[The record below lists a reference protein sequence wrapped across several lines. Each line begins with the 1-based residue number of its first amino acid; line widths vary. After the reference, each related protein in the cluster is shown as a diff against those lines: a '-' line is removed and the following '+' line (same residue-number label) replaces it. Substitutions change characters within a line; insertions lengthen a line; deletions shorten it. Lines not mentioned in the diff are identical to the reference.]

1 VRTDPPRDMPVP
13 QPPDSTPPGADG
25 VVPTRRSIFSG
36 SFGTARGQVAVFF
49 FFAAFLFLLYQLYL
63 VLAGFLAP
71 IIWAAILA
79 MLFFPLYLIVLRW
92 CRGRETVAALTL
104 TLLVT
109 LVIVLPTIS
118 LSSVITRESASLYA
132 QLSEWVSSGELNQTV
147 ERLRASRIGR
157 LFERAQGY
165 EIDWSAAARSTV
177 DAVSAVVV
185 TQVTSVARNVAV
197 FLLDFTIMLF
207 TLFFLFRDGERM
219 YLRLRDLIPLDAV
232 HKDAIFAGLYQTL
245 SAVTQGMVAT
255 ALAQGLLTWVALW
268 GLGLP
273 YTAFLGV
280 LAGFLSLV
288 PFVGAAGVW
297 VPCTI
302 YLFAVGEV
310 VRAIILLVYGSLI
323 ISMVDNVLR
332 PLLIGGQTRL
342 PTLFLFFGILGG
354 VQVYGVLGIFLG
366 PVLLAIVVAFVR
378 IYQEQFAVPER
389 GMAATVSTPLP

>member
-1 VRTDPPRDMPVP
+1 MPASLPPESVPPATDGGGL
-13 QPPDSTPPGADG
+13 TA
-25 VVPTRRSIFSG
+25 RRSLFTG

-63 VLAGFLAP
+63 VLSGFLTP

-79 MLFFPLYLIVLRW
+79 MLFFPLYTIVLRW
-92 CRGRETVAALTL
+92 CGGRETVAALTL

-109 LVIVLPTIS
+109 LILVLPTIS
-118 LSSVITRESASLYA
+118 LSSVITRESASLYSRV
-132 QLSEWVSSGELNQTV
+132 SEWVSSGELNESIQ
-147 ERLRASRIGR
+147 RLRASRVGR
-157 LFERAQGY
+157 LLESLQGY
-165 EIDWSAAARSTV
+165 EIDWSAAARSSV
-177 DAVSAVVV
+177 DATSAVVV
-185 TQVTSVARNVAV
+185 TQVTSVARNIAV
-197 FLLDFTIMLF
+197 FLLDFTLMLF
-207 TLFFLFRDGERM
+207 TLFFLFRDGHRM
-219 YLRLRDLIPLDAV
+219 YRRLRDLIPLEPV
-232 HKDAIFAGLYQTL
+232 HQDAIFSGLYETL

-268 GLGLP
+268 ALGLP

-297 VPCTI
+297 IPCMI
-302 YLFAVGEV
+302 YLFATGDV
-310 VRAIILLVYGSLI
+310 VRAIILLAYGSLV

-332 PLLIGGQTRL
+332 PLLIGGQTRI

-366 PVLLAIVVAFVR
+366 PVLLAIVFAFAR
-378 IYQEQFAVPER
+378 IYQEQFAIPEP
-389 GMAATVSTPLP
+389 GTATTAIGTPLA

>member
-1 VRTDPPRDMPVP
+1 MSSPLPPAS
-13 QPPDSTPPGADG
+13 PPPASDG
-25 VVPTRRSIFSG
+25 GEPAPRRSILSG
-36 SFGTARGQVAVFF
+36 GFGTARGQVAVYF

-79 MLFFPLYLIVLRW
+79 MLFFPLYTIVLRW
-92 CRGRETVAALTL
+92 CDGRETLAALTL
-104 TLLVT
+104 TVVVT
-109 LVIVLPTIS
+109 LIIVLPTIS

-132 QLSEWVSSGELNQTV
+132 RLSEWVSSGELN
-147 ERLRASRIGR
+147 ESIARLRGSRVGR
-157 LFERAQGY
+157 LFERFLQGY
-165 EIDWSAAARSTV
+165 EIDWGAVARTSMDT
-177 DAVSAVVV
+177 AGGLVVA
-185 TQVTSVARNVAV
+185 QVTSVARNVAV
-197 FLLDFTIMLF
+197 FLFDFTIMLF
-207 TLFFLFRDGERM
+207 TLFFLFRDGHRM
-219 YLRLRDLIPLDAV
+219 YRRLHDLIPLDARD
-232 HKDAIFAGLYQTL
+232 KDAIFTGLYETL
-245 SAVTQGMVAT
+245 SAATQGMVAT
-255 ALAQGLLTWVALW
+255 AVAQGLLTWVALW
-268 GLGLP
+268 ALGLP

-280 LAGFLSLV
+280 LAGFLSLI

-302 YLFAVGEV
+302 YLFASGDV
-310 VRAIILLVYGSLI
+310 VRAIILLAYGSLV

-378 IYQEQFAVPER
+378 IYQEQFAVPQR
-389 GMAATVSTPLP
+389 IGTVTTPLP